1 MHFGKTSYKAA
12 LKVTMASA
20 AIAATAGA
28 ALAGGFEVR
37 EQSTHFQGMSFAGAA
52 AGGRSLSSMFWNPA
66 ASNYVGAGITAES
79 NYALILPN
87 SETTITGGP
96 VSGLCGVGDCSV
108 DIGRDAVV
116 PASYIAY
123 RHSPSTV
130 FALGINS
137 QFGLGTQPD
146 NRQWVGSIYNTSA
159 KLFSVNATPTISH
172 EILPGLSVGAGL
184 QIQFLDLQ
192 KFQTTTGPLGGGLR
206 TNLQGDSTD
215 VGWTVGVNWRPT
227 PSTSIGLGWR
237 SAITHS
243 LEGFFELQG
252 AAPDTAIIADIDTP
266 DKVTLSFTQDV
277 AAHARVSG
285 TVEWTQWSRAGNQ
298 PVFIAANGAPL
309 LAAGRPVTVDLQ
321 WEDGWFFALGGEY
334 DVNQKLTL
342 RAGGAYEISPIQEPS
357 QRLLQLPD
365 ADRIWA
371 SIGASYKWN
380 ETTVLDFAYSH
391 VFVEDE
397 TFSRTSANGNPASL
411 GTGTAES
418 SVDIL
423 SVGLK
428 SKF

>member
-108 DIGRDAVV
+108 DIGRDAIV

-146 NRQWVGSIYNTSA
+146 NRQWVGSI
-159 KLFSVNATPTISH
+159 V
-172 EILPGLSVGAGL
+172 
-184 QIQFLDLQ
+184 
-192 KFQTTTGPLGGGLR
+192 
-206 TNLQGDSTD
+206 
-215 VGWTVGVNWRPT
+215 
-227 PSTSIGLGWR
+227 
-237 SAITHS
+237 
-243 LEGFFELQG
+243 
-252 AAPDTAIIADIDTP
+252 
-266 DKVTLSFTQDV
+266 
-277 AAHARVSG
+277 
-285 TVEWTQWSRAGNQ
+285 
-298 PVFIAANGAPL
+298 
-309 LAAGRPVTVDLQ
+309 
-321 WEDGWFFALGGEY
+321 
-334 DVNQKLTL
+334 
-342 RAGGAYEISPIQEPS
+342 
-357 QRLLQLPD
+357 
-365 ADRIWA
+365 
-371 SIGASYKWN
+371 
-380 ETTVLDFAYSH
+380 
-391 VFVEDE
+391 
-397 TFSRTSANGNPASL
+397 
-411 GTGTAES
+411 
-418 SVDIL
+418 
-423 SVGLK
+423 
-428 SKF
+428 